1 MKIAL
6 RDLTEY
12 FFHPPHL
19 ADLQGETLDR
29 RRKERGDTLLII
41 PSHHDAKRLGRL
53 LDELAKQT
61 FRKFDIAA
69 IYSADDEFV
78 PNKKL
83 SIIHVKRKADFG
95 FVGAG
100 YLGQLIALK
109 DSYRYHMIFT
119 ANMPP
124 YSPKSLEI
132 LHGLAEEEQA
142 DYVNGKFAYVGVQYP
157 DGSFKPT
164 PPSISGIRWS
174 ALWSIIRTEKLKKI
188 GLYPLPMYMGG
199 DDTEYS
205 YRLSGKC
212 MKQLYPDEA
221 IFKKTVR
228 IQTMWRMISKGGTD
242 STYTY
247 PGLFAA
253 RWMPEIAVSN
263 SQNGFG
269 GNLSQFLFTTLPLL
283 VPMHMKLKLFEA
295 RMPEFKVYGEKISQ
309 MRFVVPSIA
318 KTSVVADMQLIP
330 AKKGKAET
338 EQLEQHKLSNILTVL
353 SHFLNKL
360 KATDRSF
367 YMVLNDNFY
376 MVNPEDGNRYLVRW
390 KRNIPIPAKAWLL
403 FFSTLD
409 VLLLVARIAHN
420 KLLGRHLFDGYGMGA
435 VDDAV
440 KRGLAE
446 KKG

>member
-12 FFHPPHL
+12 FFHPPLL

-29 RRKERGDTLLII
+29 RRKKRGDVLLII
-41 PSHHDAKRLGRL
+41 PSHRDAKRLGRL
-53 LDELAKQT
+53 LGELAKQT
-61 FRKFDIAA
+61 SRKFDIAV

-78 PNKKL
+78 QNKKL

-100 YLGQLIALK
+100 YLGQLIALR

-132 LHGLAEEEQA
+132 LRGLAEKERA

-212 MKQLYPDEA
+212 MKQVYPEDV

-228 IQTMWRMISKGGTD
+228 IQTIWKMISKGGAD
-242 STYTY
+242 STYMY

-295 RMPEFKVYGEKISQ
+295 RMPEFRVYGEKISE
-309 MRFVVPSIA
+309 MRFVVPSVA
-318 KTSVVADMQLIP
+318 KTSEVADVQKAP
-330 AKKGKAET
+330 AKNGKAKT

-353 SHFLNKL
+353 SHFLNNL

-390 KRNIPIPAKAWLL
+390 KKKIPVMVKFWLL
-403 FFSTLD
+403 FLSMLD
-409 VLLLVARIAHN
+409 VLLMIVRIAGN
-420 KLLGRHLFDGYGMGA
+420 KLLGRHLFDGYGMEA
-435 VDDAV
+435 VEDAV
-440 KRGLAE
+440 KRGAAAR
-446 KKG
+446 KG